1 MENVGDQGYD
11 ITFDNVTK
19 KLTITSDAPF
29 KIGNS
34 QSGTTAWR
42 VLGSEK
48 DNSPNKAT
56 SYTFPYQVDLSN
68 TSVLLLCS
76 TSLNSSMNVLT
87 MIPNVQSGNII
98 HYQQDSDWIYCGTT
112 VSQLDLSLIDGQ
124 THKSLETRS
133 PMYIRLAVADEY
145 EDVVRLTT
153 AEPTEPLTESTE
165 SVKLADK
172 SVTSVESKTSEKPK
186 KKRELTDKQRAALEK
201 AEKQTTEESR
211 RGETAKTIG
220 ETGKEKNKGSHESR
234 ERSSDKEN
242 KEELQ
247 QRPGYVWLIFD

>member
-1 MENVGDQGYD
+1 MIHEIILNSSFASSPTEPTWIFPNLNVQWFKIKEVIIPSSSVYTVNETNNKLVLYEDNGSKRTASIPNGYYNSVNIVPTLKTAMENVGDQGYD

-76 TSLNSSMNVLT
+76 TSLNTATSFIISRIVIGFTVVLLFL
-87 MIPNVQSGNII
+87 NL
-98 HYQQDSDWIYCGTT
+98 IYH
-112 VSQLDLSLIDGQ
+112 L
-124 THKSLETRS
+124 
-133 PMYIRLAVADEY
+133 
-145 EDVVRLTT
+145 
-153 AEPTEPLTESTE
+153 
-165 SVKLADK
+165 
-172 SVTSVESKTSEKPK
+172 
-186 KKRELTDKQRAALEK
+186 
-201 AEKQTTEESR
+201 
-211 RGETAKTIG
+211 
-220 ETGKEKNKGSHESR
+220 
-234 ERSSDKEN
+234 
-242 KEELQ
+242 
-247 QRPGYVWLIFD
+247 